1 VTTKPLRLRF
11 VTSATCVDD
20 LPSTR
25 AEVAFA
31 GRSNVG
37 KSSLINALAN
47 HRRLA
52 AVSKTPGRTR
62 LLNLFEVE
70 PPSRGGS
77 APGSGR
83 CTLVDLPGYGY
94 ANVPERVRE
103 RWAAM
108 IEGYLLGREELCQIV
123 VLVDG
128 AVGPTSL
135 DLQMLEWAAE
145 HDLPV
150 HVVATKWD
158 KIPRSRLVAR
168 HRELAT
174 RCGLEPDEVLL
185 VSSIAG
191 HNVAQ
196 LRAQVRSWL
205 EEGSAR

>member
-1 VTTKPLRLRF
+1 MTTKPLRLRF

-145 HDLPV
+145 HDLPIQL
-150 HVVATKWD
+150 VATKQD
-158 KIPRSRLVAR
+158 KVAPSRRIRRCA
-168 HRELAT
+168 ELA
-174 RCGLEPDEVLL
+174 RACGLDPDDVVW
-185 VSSIAG
+185 VSAANG
-191 HNVAQ
+191 EHVDQ
-196 LRAQVRSWL
+196 LRGLIRRWL
-205 EEGSAR
+205 R